1 MHSFLF
7 SSIIGTPSQSDWPS
21 SVSLPRSSFPR
32 YVSFSLAELVPEMC
46 SSGTHLLKQMLIF
59 SPQRRIGAI
68 AALQHEYFQEFHDG
82 DKENSQFSSP
92 NVSNKKENVPV
103 L

>member
-1 MHSFLF
+1 
-7 SSIIGTPSQSDWPS
+7 
-21 SVSLPRSSFPR
+21 
-32 YVSFSLAELVPEMC
+32 
-46 SSGTHLLKQMLIF
+46 MLIF

-68 AALQHEYFQEFHDG
+68 EALQHEYFNEFHDG
-82 DKENSQFSSP
+82 NKENSQRSCP

>member
-1 MHSFLF
+1 
-7 SSIIGTPSQSDWPS
+7 
-21 SVSLPRSSFPR
+21 
-32 YVSFSLAELVPEMC
+32 
-46 SSGTHLLKQMLIF
+46 MLNF
-59 SPQRRIGAI
+59 SPQRRIGSTE
-68 AALQHEYFQEFHDG
+68 ALQHEYFQEFHDG